1 MNALQFANR
10 CCRQLDH
17 TDFREIGITDQQSV
31 LDAINKGLSDIHYLM
46 PQHLKTEVMGA
57 KLTGSV
63 PLNFNGTVGSDPL
76 YNYSVPKLACGR
88 SFTLDGDSTLNQF
101 TSDSWVEA
109 DGVHVNLLFPTT
121 STNEFNDAG
130 PIGTLYDDVVRL
142 SSRVKSVSNVRVIG
156 NDYPLSTF
164 GLGSF
169 MSPWGHP
176 ATYAL
181 FGNPAYYQLESVSIQ
196 GRTDQDENS
205 TAGDYGMNSLGML
218 LRVYPIP
225 TQTVRISFEVEY
237 APMSLTLS
245 DTFGETFP
253 TIPVLDMFHSEL
265 LTLVEAEL
273 SALPFF
279 KGDYNK
285 TQNAA
290 DRTRERLSREPRSP
304 DTRPSWRGT
313 PRGW

>member
-17 TDFREIGITDQQSV
+17 TDFREISVTDQQSV
-31 LDAINKGLSDIHYLM
+31 LDAINKGLADIHYLL
-46 PQHLKTEVMGA
+46 PQHLKTEVIGA
-57 KLTGSV
+57 KL
-63 PLNFNGTVGSDPL
+63 NGPVTLGGTNSNPL
-76 YNYSVPKLACGR
+76 YNYAAPKLACGR
-88 SFTLDGDSTLNQF
+88 SFTLDGDATLNQF
-101 TSDSWVEA
+101 TSDSWLEA
-109 DGVHVNLLFPTT
+109 DGVHVNILFPTT
-121 STNEFNDAG
+121 SSNEFGDPD
-130 PIGTLYDDVVRL
+130 PIGILYDDVVRL
-142 SSRVKSVSNVRVIG
+142 SSRVKSVSNVRIVG
-156 NDYPLSTF
+156 NDYGLSTF
-164 GLGSF
+164 GLGRF
-169 MSPWGHP
+169 VSPWGNP
-176 ATYAL
+176 VSSTL
-181 FGNPAYYQLESVSIQ
+181 FGMPAYYQLESVSMQ

-205 TAGDYGMNSLGML
+205 TGGDYGMNSLGML
-218 LRVYPIP
+218 LRIYPIP

-237 APMSLTLS
+237 APFSLTLS
-245 DTFGETFP
+245 DTFGETLP
-253 TIPVLDMFHSEL
+253 TIPIIDMFHSEL

-279 KGDYNK
+279 KGDYTK

>member
-46 PQHLKTEVMGA
+46 PQHLKTERMGA
-57 KLTGSV
+57 ALGGSTTLDAG
-63 PLNFNGTVGSDPL
+63 PDAFN
-76 YNYSVPKLACGR
+76 NNVPKLACGR
-88 SFTLDGDSTLNQF
+88 SFKLDSAYDADQILNQF
-101 TSDSWVEA
+101 TSDSWVPSDA
-109 DGVHVNLLFPTT
+109 IANVNTLIPVVDTLW
-121 STNEFNDAG
+121 SLVGDS
-130 PIGTLYDDVVRL
+130 IGTVYDDVVRL

-169 MSPWGHP
+169 MAPWGHP

-181 FGNPAYYQLESVSIQ
+181 FGNPSYYQLESVSIQ

-237 APMSLTLS
+237 APMALTLS